1 MNHIVEEMKLYV
13 GSANDPNAIAHY
25 GVKRRSGRYPW
36 GSGERP
42 YQRSEDFL
50 ARVEQLQAEGM
61 TEKDLMDYFKI
72 TSTDLRR
79 QIRVAKHE
87 RRELEAARAK
97 SLRDEGMSLDAI
109 AKKMG
114 YANDSSIRSLL
125 NENTA
130 INKNRAYVTA
140 DILEKE
146 LKTKNMLDVGAGV
159 PQELGVTKGTL
170 DEALFILQTRGY
182 DIYPIGMKQV
192 TNNKQQTI
200 MTIVAK
206 EGYDQKYAYN
216 HPEEIMSVKD
226 YHSTDGGTSYQK
238 LQYPASID
246 GNRVAIRYGDEGGRL
261 KDGVIELRRGVD
273 DISLGNSH
281 YAQVR
286 ILVDGTHYL
295 KGMAMYSDDLPDGVD
310 IMFNTNKPTGTP
322 KTKVMKAIHDD
333 PDNPFGAVIKANGQS
348 FYTGP
353 DGKEH
358 LRVINK
364 LKEEGDWDKMSKNLS
379 SQFLSKQP
387 IKLINQQLDLTYK
400 DRAAEFDEIMSLTNP
415 TVKRKLLLEFANEC
429 DGAATHLK
437 AAALP
442 RQSTQVILPLT
453 KIKENEIYAPNYKNG
468 EEVALVR
475 YPHGGTFEIPIL
487 KVNNRNAEAVSV
499 LGKTI
504 KDAVGIH
511 PSVAER
517 LSGADF
523 DGDQV
528 IVIPTNDKVKIKNS
542 KPLTQLEGFD
552 PKTAYPYREGM
563 KVMPESQKQKQMGIV
578 SNLITDMTL
587 KNADTDEIARAVK
600 HSMVVIDAVKHQL
613 DYTRSEKENGI
624 QELKTK
630 YQGYDDPVTG
640 KHVGGASTLISR
652 RKQDVQVPETR
663 GSGRIDPETGKV
675 VYKKSGRT
683 YTDPKTGKTVEAT
696 KDAKL
701 LLTVDDAMELSSGTV
716 QENAYARYINKTRA
730 LADEARKASLNI
742 GKMTKNS
749 EAAKTYASEVSSL
762 EAKLNTATKNAP
774 RERRA
779 QALANS
785 QIKAKVQDNPDLAN
799 DKKEY
804 KRQKQLAITY
814 ARQVVGADG
823 KGTKI
828 TINPREWEA
837 IQAGALSDSKLGEI
851 LRYTDTD
858 RVREMAMPR
867 STGVLSPAKQSK
879 AASMKA
885 SGYTL
890 AEIAESLGVSTTT
903 VSNYLNNG

>member
-13 GSANDPNAIAHY
+13 GSVDDPKAIAHI

-50 ARVEQLQAEGM
+50 ARVEQLKAEGM
-61 TEKDLMDYFKI
+61 TEKDLMEYFKI

-87 RRELEAARAK
+87 RRDLEVARAK
-97 SLRDEGMSLDAI
+97 SLREDGLSLAEI
-109 AKKMG
+109 AQKMG

-125 NENTA
+125 NESTA

-146 LKTKNMLDVGAGV
+146 LQTKNMLDVGAGV
-159 PQELGVTKGTL
+159 EQELGVTKGVL
-170 DEALFILQTRGY
+170 DEALFIMNTRGY
-182 DIYPIGMKQV
+182 DIYPVGMSQV

-200 MTIVAK
+200 MTVLAK

-216 HPEEIMSVKD
+216 HPGEIESVID
-226 YHSTDGGTSYQK
+226 YHSKDGGTSYKK

-246 GNRVAIRYGDEGGRL
+246 GNRVGIRYGDEGGRL

-310 IMFNTNKPTGTP
+310 IMFNTNKPKGTP
-322 KTKVMKAIHDD
+322 KEKVMKEIKDD
-333 PDNPFGAVIKANGQS
+333 ENNPFGAVIKANGQS
-348 FYTGP
+348 FYIGE

-358 LRVINK
+358 LSVINK
-364 LKEEGDWDKMSKNLS
+364 LKEEGDWDRMSKNLS

-387 IKLINQQLDLTYK
+387 LKLINQQLDLTYK
-400 DRAAEFDEIMSLTNP
+400 DRVSEFDDIMALENP
-415 TVKRKLLLEFANEC
+415 TVKRKLLLEFATEC

-442 RQSTQVILPLT
+442 GQSTQVILPLT
-453 KIKENEIYAPNYKNG
+453 KIKENEIYAPSYEDG
-468 EEVALVR
+468 QEVALIR
-475 YPHGGTFEIPIL
+475 YPHGGTFEIPVL
-487 KVNNRNAEAVSV
+487 RVNNKNPEAIAV

-511 PSVAER
+511 PNVAER

-528 IVIPTNDKVKIKNS
+528 IVIPTNDKVKIKSS
-542 KPLTQLEGFD
+542 KPLDGLEGFD
-552 PKTAYPYREGM
+552 PKTEYPYREGM
-563 KVMPESQKQKQMGIV
+563 KVMSEKLKQKQMGSV

-587 KNADTDEIARAVK
+587 KNADPSEIARAVR
-600 HSMVVIDAVKHQL
+600 HSMVVIDAAKHKL
-613 DYTRSEKENGI
+613 DYVRSEQENGI
-624 QELKTK
+624 QELKDK
-630 YQGYDDPVTG
+630 YQGRIDPVTG
-640 KHVGGASTLISR
+640 AYVGGASTLISR
-652 RKQDVQVPETR
+652 RKQTVAVPETK
-663 GSGRIDPETGKV
+663 GSGRIDPETGEV

-683 YTDPKTGKTVEAT
+683 YIDPKTGKIVEAT
-696 KDAKL
+696 KEVKL
-701 LLTVDDAMELSSGTV
+701 LLSVDDAMEVSSGTR
-716 QENAYARYINKTRA
+716 QEEAYARYVNKTRA
-730 LADEARKASLNI
+730 LANEARKQSLQV
-742 GKMTKNS
+742 GKLQRNP
-749 EAAKTYASEVSSL
+749 EAAKEYAQEVASLSSKYDIS
-762 EAKLNTATKNAP
+762 AKNAP

-779 QALANS
+779 QAMANS
-785 QIKAKVQDNPDLAN
+785 QVRAKVQANPELAN

-804 KRQKQLAITY
+804 KRQKQLAINY
-814 ARQVVGADG
+814 ARQVVGADS
-823 KGTKI
+823 KGSRIDI
-828 TINPREWEA
+828 TPKEWEA
-837 IQAGALSDSKLGEI
+837 IQAGAISDSKLMQI
-851 LRYTDTD
+851 LRYADAD
-858 RVREMAMPR
+858 QVRAYAMPKR
-867 STGVLSPAKQSK
+867 TMELSQAKRNK
-879 AASMKA
+879 IDSMKN

-890 AEIAESLGVSTTT
+890 AEIAKSLGVSTST
-903 VSNYLNNG
+903 VSKYLNE